1 MQGLQHAGALRA
13 GYRVLRLS
21 ACVNSTN
28 GGLIPEACPNLSVG
42 PPAAPVFPAP
52 APASAAGTAT
62 PAPTVLMAGSSPAGA
77 YMSAPAVSGAAVQP
91 PRNASGA
98 LSDMAGR

>member
-1 MQGLQHAGALRA
+1 
-13 GYRVLRLS
+13 VLRLS

-52 APASAAGTAT
+52 APASAAGSAT
-62 PAPTVLMAGSSPAGA
+62 PAPTVLMAGNGPAGA
-77 YMSAPAVSGAAVQP
+77 YMSAPAVPGAAVQP